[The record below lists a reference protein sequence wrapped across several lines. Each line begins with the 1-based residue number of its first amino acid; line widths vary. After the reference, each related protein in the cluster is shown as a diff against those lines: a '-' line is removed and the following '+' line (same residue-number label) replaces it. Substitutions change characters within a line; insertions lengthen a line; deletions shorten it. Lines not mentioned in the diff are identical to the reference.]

1 MLGFTI
7 YRLLCIW
14 KTFDKVDWM
23 TEVKKITK
31 LILMLIMRKFLNFLT
46 FMLLH
51 DLTKSKIL
59 LQHYLPV
66 E

>member
-14 KTFDKVDWM
+14 ETFDKVDWM

-31 LILMLIMRKFLNFLT
+31 LILILIMR
-46 FMLLH
+46 
-51 DLTKSKIL
+51 
-59 LQHYLPV
+59 
-66 E
+66 